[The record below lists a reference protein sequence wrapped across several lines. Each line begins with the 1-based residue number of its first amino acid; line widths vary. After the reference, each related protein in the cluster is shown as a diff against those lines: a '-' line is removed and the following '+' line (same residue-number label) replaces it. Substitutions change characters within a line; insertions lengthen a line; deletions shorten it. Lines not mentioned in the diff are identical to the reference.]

1 MSKFKTFLYKK
12 LKSKKISQNKFARM
26 IDVTPTYINKMINGT
41 SGPPDRDLQIKIA
54 NSLEIEGEE
63 RNKFFNNL
71 AKEKDDIPSDIYE
84 GIFSNKN
91 SWNKIRELL
100 KKEKII
106 KINLSDKKG

>member
-1 MSKFKTFLYKK
+1 MSKFRTFLNKK

-26 IDVTPTYINKMINGT
+26 IDVTPTYVNKIINGM

-54 NSLEIEGEE
+54 NCLGIEGEE

-71 AKEKDDIPSDIYE
+71 AKERQDIPADIYE

-91 SWNKIRELL
+91 SWDKIREIL
-100 KKEKII
+100 KRERIVK
-106 KINLSDKKG
+106 